1 MILQVIYHLGIT
13 LVTFIPGFWG
23 WNFEK
28 QVPKVLNVTISQNFV
43 IGKTFCRIAQ
53 MSSFSLHTGFSQW
66 QTWWHTRFLLIASNF
81 APNEIHQNCRDQ
93 LPAAKKKT
101 GHRVGGTCW
110 VGIWPGTPADQRVVE
125 IGGGF
130 LVKIERKRQ
139 KTNFWTKK
147 GNLCSVGF
155 SGAEFCPGEAQK
167 TRRHLKW
174 RPESQQHAHNLFGAQ
189 SSPQLEKRRF
199 EAARP
204 RNSPKTAQFWHGFR
218 KSAIS
223 RAHVHEFFIWKLF
236 WVSDFIRDHAQT
248 IFPFFLVVTF
258 SNLSTDLWQ
267 LIQGAS

>member
-1 MILQVIYHLGIT
+1 MVL
-13 LVTFIPGFWG
+13 FWRG
-23 WNFEK
+23 NHAGDVYSVFLRLKFWETGSQSFERDNS
-28 QVPKVLNVTISQNFV
+28 PKLRHRKN
-43 IGKTFCRIAQ
+43 
-53 MSSFSLHTGFSQW
+53 
-66 QTWWHTRFLLIASNF
+66 FLLDR
-81 APNEIHQNCRDQ
+81 PNELIF
-93 LPAAKKKT
+93 AALWFFAMANMMAHSVSADRFKFCSDWDSPKLQRSASCSEKKT

-199 EAARP
+199 VAARP

-236 WVSDFIRDHAQT
+236 WVSDFIRDHAAT
-248 IFPFFLVVTF
+248 ICPLLLVVTF
-258 SNLSTDLWQ
+258 SNLSTDLWR
-267 LIQGAS
+267 LIQGVS